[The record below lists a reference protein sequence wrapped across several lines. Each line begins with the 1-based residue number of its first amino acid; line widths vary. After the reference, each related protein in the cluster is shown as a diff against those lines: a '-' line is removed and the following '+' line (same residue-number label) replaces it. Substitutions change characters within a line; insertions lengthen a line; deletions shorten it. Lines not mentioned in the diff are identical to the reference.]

1 MSSIGRRPR
10 RRAALAATAMAA
22 CLAITA
28 TACNG
33 DEESETDARPTE
45 DAPADDGSQGGSDA
59 LQDILD
65 NLPFDIN
72 VDEWIDGGWQ
82 DWDTDRWLR
91 EIGQFLNPIIEGLWD
106 QDRME
111 EAEDPDV
118 SIDED
123 DIEEGGDQPAADN
136 PDDDR
141 GVTDAEPEAIDAVQ
155 AGAPYSGSQPPV
167 GKVFFDSPEG
177 PMVCSGTVVS
187 DPNAPGQ
194 SNLVAT
200 AGHCVHAGAEGGWYR
215 NIVFVPYYNDGG
227 LSAEES
233 YQAPLEEIA
242 PYGAWWAEYVATTDY
257 WISNGSEIGG
267 DGAHGDFAIM
277 SVVPED
283 GSGQSLEERVGG
295 AVDINFD
302 TPAVSGLGETTLY
315 GYPAAPPYDGETLY
329 TCNATP
335 SRLSFDA
342 SMPVMYWAGCT
353 MTGGASGGAWLR
365 QGDSGEPELISVNS
379 LGTIEPRWM
388 AGPRLED
395 EAREVFE
402 YVSEEAAG

>member
-155 AGAPYSGSQPPV
+155 CSSTARRARWSAP
-167 GKVFFDSPEG
+167 
-177 PMVCSGTVVS
+177 
-187 DPNAPGQ
+187 AP
-194 SNLVAT
+194 S
-200 AGHCVHAGAEGGWYR
+200 
-215 NIVFVPYYNDGG
+215 
-227 LSAEES
+227 
-233 YQAPLEEIA
+233 
-242 PYGAWWAEYVATTDY
+242 
-257 WISNGSEIGG
+257 
-267 DGAHGDFAIM
+267 
-277 SVVPED
+277 
-283 GSGQSLEERVGG
+283 
-295 AVDINFD
+295 
-302 TPAVSGLGETTLY
+302 
-315 GYPAAPPYDGETLY
+315 
-329 TCNATP
+329 
-335 SRLSFDA
+335 
-342 SMPVMYWAGCT
+342 
-353 MTGGASGGAWLR
+353 
-365 QGDSGEPELISVNS
+365 
-379 LGTIEPRWM
+379 
-388 AGPRLED
+388 
-395 EAREVFE
+395 
-402 YVSEEAAG
+402 